1 MLTKEELIDTDKSND
16 KIPEPIKPMPIDTG
30 VNNARILRVINE
42 NESKNNNSMN
52 EHDLYIPIFS
62 TSFILNIHVRNKQ
75 YCKNNNKYYHH
86 HCHCD
91 T

>member
-1 MLTKEELIDTDKSND
+1 
-16 KIPEPIKPMPIDTG
+16 
-30 VNNARILRVINE
+30 
-42 NESKNNNSMN
+42 MN